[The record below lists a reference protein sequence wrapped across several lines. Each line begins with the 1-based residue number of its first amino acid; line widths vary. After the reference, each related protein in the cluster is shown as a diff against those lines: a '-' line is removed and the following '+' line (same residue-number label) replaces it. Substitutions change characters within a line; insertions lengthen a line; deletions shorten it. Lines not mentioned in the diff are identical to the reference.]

1 MNISEM
7 LKLSCNP
14 FPRIPVPSYPPK
26 VTYDA
31 QGIVDRILQE
41 ALLTHDTGATN
52 ALVIVGPYGSGK
64 THYMLAALAAIKN
77 KFSNA
82 LPVYVPSP
90 GSSILTV
97 HKALIEALGPIKLA
111 SLAGDSD
118 HGLDRILKL
127 LNNEEYSGIVYTWL
141 SGEAVEGK
149 YRYKLGL
156 GTKLDAFSSVILL
169 SELIS
174 RFYEKEKGLCALF
187 LDEIESILGLPVV
200 KRDLYFAS
208 LRKLFDLAPR
218 GLLVVLSATPAGWD
232 AILSD
237 AYALARRVSR
247 NVIFLKPL
255 TLDQARELLRLYLSS
270 SGGKQDIFTDD
281 AIEELCKAS
290 NGIVG
295 ELIKLAGL
303 ALDTAVSKGSNY
315 VNREIVVEALS
326 VYSGLEGILGAK
338 T

>member
-1 MNISEM
+1 
-7 LKLSCNP
+7 
-14 FPRIPVPSYPPK
+14 
-26 VTYDA
+26 
-31 QGIVDRILQE
+31 
-41 ALLTHDTGATN
+41 
-52 ALVIVGPYGSGK
+52 
-64 THYMLAALAAIKN
+64 MLAALAAIKN

-118 HGLDRILKL
+118 HSLDRILKL

-255 TLDQARELLRLYLSS
+255 TLEQARELLRLYLSS
-270 SGGKQDIFTDD
+270 AGGKHDIFTDD

-295 ELIKLAGL
+295 ELVKLAGL